1 MSTSVVNIIVVLVHC
16 TILFITIYITI
27 IVVIALPLLLLLFLL
42 SVSSLYLLYIF
53 PKFLKVSEA
62 DFLLFDNVVHVDA
75 GDNNLPFSK
84 L

>member
-1 MSTSVVNIIVVLVHC
+1 MSTSVVNISRTSALYNFVYY
-16 TILFITIYITI
+16 YIII

-42 SVSSLYLLYIF
+42 SVSSLYLLCIF